1 MKRLFLLTVFW
12 AVFLF
17 FPNRLPADEVGMRPQ
32 EHIAGVLFYPQNL
45 PLLTVAPQYDPARLS
60 SQQSV
65 PADMPLLE
73 WIRHNVSPQTGLFLS
88 FQVPAEEKA
97 SVYARM
103 GEADSVSGIIERVIV
118 ENGLVIYDGAV
129 AQIALLL
136 SGRKDDLLLASRPL
150 EIYWQGRV
158 GRLSNIRAGYE
169 RDNFVY
175 APATPGVVVSDLERK
190 GERGFIFRIINAH
203 GEYLSADPLDGKT
216 EFSGFPT
223 WPAIHWED
231 WKPVAGENAWV
242 VMAAMQIVHQ
252 KYYDAQTHAYVFP
265 AEPSIELQ
273 LAEELARAA
282 LLLQDSNGG
291 IRMAPQGTYSEH
303 DPQLSAG
310 GKAWWYDQISV
321 ENNFSWYGALRMLFA
336 VTGKPVYSEALARME
351 KFFQQVFDRD
361 ERYFYQ
367 GMVFSKGEW
376 RPNRNDFA
384 VDVQTWGILALGPE
398 KIDGWFGEGAALKA
412 WQTAREFSGSRD
424 SNGAL
429 LGVGFTKETGRVS
442 VEWTA
447 GAIMAVRSL
456 AEYYQPRDLRLAQE
470 LRREADEMRS
480 AMDLL
485 RKDFNDGRVA
495 YAYSSRRDWIPFGW
509 NSHDPRVMSLAATG
523 WIVFVDAGQNPF
535 YLYEK
540 NTL

>member
-1 MKRLFLLTVFW
+1 MKRILVLAVLWFGFLL
-12 AVFLF
+12 
-17 FPNRLPADEVGMRPQ
+17 LPDCLIAEEVAMRPQ

-45 PLLTVAPQYDPARLS
+45 PLLTVAPQYNPALLS

-65 PADMPLLE
+65 PADTRLLE
-73 WIRHNVSPQTGLFLS
+73 WIRHNVSPRTGLFLS
-88 FQVPAEEKA
+88 FEVPQEDKS
-97 SVYARM
+97 SVYAGM
-103 GEADSVSGIIERVIV
+103 GQADSVSGIIERVIV

-136 SGRKDDLLLASRPL
+136 SGRDEDLLLASRPL
-150 EIYWQGRV
+150 EIYWEGRV

-175 APATPGVVVSDLERK
+175 APADPGAVVSDLERK

-216 EFSGFPT
+216 EFAGFPT

-242 VMAAMQIVHQ
+242 VMAAMQLFHR
-252 KYYDAQTHAYVFP
+252 KHYDPQAHSYVFP

-303 DPQLSAG
+303 DPQSQSSARS
-310 GKAWWYDQISV
+310 WWYDQISV
-321 ENNFSWYGALRMLFA
+321 ENNFSWYGALRMLFV
-336 VTGKPVYSEALARME
+336 VTGKPVYGEALVRME
-351 KFFQQVFDRD
+351 KFFQLVFDRD
-361 ERYFYQ
+361 GQYFYQ
-367 GMVFSKGEW
+367 GMVSIDGEW
-376 RPNRNDFA
+376 RPNRKDFA

-398 KIDGWFGEGAALKA
+398 KIDEWFGDGAALRA
-412 WQTAREFSGSRD
+412 WQAAREFSGSRD

-447 GAIMAVRSL
+447 GAIMAVRAL
-456 AEYYQPRDLRLAQE
+456 AEYYQAKDSRLEQE
-470 LRREADEMRS
+470 LRREADEMRK
-480 AMDLL
+480 AMETL
-485 RKDFNDGRVA
+485 RRDFDNGRAA

-523 WIVFVDAGQNPF
+523 WIIFVDAGQNPF
-535 YLYEK
+535 NLYK
-540 NTL
+540 KTTP